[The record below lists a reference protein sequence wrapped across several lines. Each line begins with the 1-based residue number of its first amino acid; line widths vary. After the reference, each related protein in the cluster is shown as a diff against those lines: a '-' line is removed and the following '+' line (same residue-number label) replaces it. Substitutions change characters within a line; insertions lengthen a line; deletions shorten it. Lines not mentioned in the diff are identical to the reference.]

1 LSRLDIWLLCT
12 KYYQHGGGQKI
23 TMSSRILVV
32 DDEPDLTQVSR
43 LALEYHG
50 FKVDSF
56 NDPYLALSKYT
67 PGLYD
72 LVILDIKMPN
82 MDGFELY
89 QEMKKI
95 DTSAN
100 VCFLTASEQY
110 YEEFRKKE
118 YYALDRNMFIRK
130 PIENEKLVE
139 EINKMIKK

>member
-1 LSRLDIWLLCT
+1 MDNN
-12 KYYQHGGGQKI
+12 K
-23 TMSSRILVV
+23 RILLV
-32 DDEPDLTQVSR
+32 DDEPDLTQVST

-56 NDPYLALSKYT
+56 NDPQEALSKYK

-72 LVILDIKMPN
+72 LVILDIKMPK

-89 QEMKKI
+89 QEIKKI
-95 DTSAN
+95 DNNAN

-118 YYALDRNMFIRK
+118 YYALDRNLFIRK
-130 PIENEKLVE
+130 PIENEELVK
-139 EINKMIKK
+139 EINKMIKR

>member
-1 LSRLDIWLLCT
+1 MDNN
-12 KYYQHGGGQKI
+12 
-23 TMSSRILVV
+23 RILVV
-32 DDEPDLTQVSR
+32 DDEPDLTQVST

-56 NDPYLALSKYT
+56 NDPQEALSKFE

-89 QEMKKI
+89 HEIKKK
-95 DTSAN
+95 DNNAK
-100 VCFLTASEQY
+100 VCFLTASELY

-130 PIENEKLVE
+130 PIENEELVK
-139 EINKMIKK
+139 EINKMIKR